1 MTSQLTRCHAENKRS
16 LKPVEIFITSLDK
29 RLGERMDTA
38 LKGVQHRWQGVNV
51 STEPYETVLSDVATE
66 NLVYLTADSENVIQ
80 TLEKDKVYILGGLVD
95 KNRHKVLF
103 SLFAT

>member
-1 MTSQLTRCHAENKRS
+1 
-16 LKPVEIFITSLDK
+16 
-29 RLGERMDTA
+29 MDTA

-103 SLFAT
+103 FGSRPNLSDYVLTRL